1 MVNQQK
7 LQTVDELKKLIDSY
21 SVIGVLNMHKM
32 PSKQLFDIRNALYGE
47 AKIRMAKSSL
57 IKRAFEASS
66 KKGLK
71 DLEKNVTGEV
81 ALIFTNSNPFKLYNF
96 LEKNKQPAAA
106 KPGDITPIEI
116 VIPAGPTQ
124 FAAGP
129 VISEFQK
136 AKVKTTVE
144 NGKISV
150 KEDTVVA
157 KAGTQLTKE
166 LTEFIMKFGIEP
178 MKIGLDLVSMLDNG
192 TVFGKDVLG
201 VPAEQYLANM
211 ITSYYN
217 ALNLSVNLG
226 YANKDSVKVMIAN
239 AFRNAKYVAIEN
251 GVYEKEVMGNIM
263 AKYMNVAENMKRK
276 MNLA

>member
-1 MVNQQK
+1 MVNEQK
-7 LQTVDELKKLIDSY
+7 LKTVDDLKKLADSY
-21 SVIGVLNMHKM
+21 GVVGILNMHKM
-32 PSKQLFDIRNALYGE
+32 PAKQLFDIRNALAGE

-57 IKRAFEASS
+57 IKRAFQATG
-66 KKGLK
+66 KKGLPE
-71 DLEKNVTGEV
+71 LEKLLTGEV
-81 ALIFTNSNPFKLYNF
+81 ALIFTNENPFKLYNF

-106 KPGDITPIEI
+106 KPGDITPIDI

-144 NGKISV
+144 NGKITV

-157 KAGTQLTKE
+157 KAGTQLSKE

-178 MKIGLDLVSMLDNG
+178 MKIGLDLVAMLDNG

-201 VPAEQYLANM
+201 VPAEEYLANM
-211 ITSYYN
+211 LMSYHK
-217 ALNLSVNLG
+217 ALNLSVNIG
-226 YANKDSVKVMIAN
+226 YPSKESVRIMIAN
-239 AFRNAKYVAIEN
+239 AFRNARHIAVER
-251 GVYEKEVMGNIM
+251 GVYEKEVIGDIM
-263 AKYMNVAENMKRK
+263 AKYKNLAENMKHK
-276 MNLA
+276 LNV

>member
-1 MVNQQK
+1 MMVNEQK
-7 LQTVDELKKLIDSY
+7 LRAVDELKELIDSY
-21 SVIGVLNMHKM
+21 SVIGILNMHKM
-32 PSKQLFDIRNALYGE
+32 PSKQLFDIRNALHGE

-57 IKRAFEASS
+57 IKRAFEASN

-71 DLEKNVTGEV
+71 DLGKNITGEV

-106 KPGDITPIEI
+106 KPGDISPVDI

-144 NGKISV
+144 NGKITV
-150 KEDTVVA
+150 KDDTVVA

-166 LTEFIMKFGIEP
+166 LAEFIMKFGIAP

-201 VPAEQYLANM
+201 VPVEKYLDSM
-211 ITSYYN
+211 LTSYYT
-217 ALNLSVNLG
+217 ALNLSVSIG
-226 YANKDSVKVMIAN
+226 YPNKDSVKVMIAN
-239 AFRNAKYVAIEN
+239 AFRNAKYIAVEN
-251 GVYEKEVMGNIM
+251 NVYEKEIIGDIM
-263 AKYMNVAENMKRK
+263 AKYKNVAENMKH
-276 MNLA
+276 NLNV

>member
-7 LQTVDELKKLIDSY
+7 VQAVEDIKALINSH

-32 PSKQLFDIRNALYGE
+32 PSKQLFDIRNALHGE
-47 AKIRMAKSSL
+47 ATIRMAKSSL
-57 IKRAFEASS
+57 VRRAFAASD
-66 KKGLK
+66 KKGLA
-71 DLEKNVTGEV
+71 DLEKNMAGEI
-81 ALIFTNSNPFKLYNF
+81 ALIFTNTNPFRLYNF

-106 KPGDITPIEI
+106 KPGDITPVDI

-144 NGKISV
+144 NGKITV
-150 KEDTVVA
+150 KDDTVVA
-157 KAGTQLTKE
+157 KAGAQLSKE

-178 MKIGLDLVSMLDNG
+178 MKIGLDVVAMLDNG

-201 VPAEQYLANM
+201 VPAEEYVNNM
-211 ITSYYN
+211 VASYYK
-217 ALNLSVNLG
+217 ALNLSVNTG
-226 YANKDSVKVMIAN
+226 YPNKESVRVMISN
-239 AFRNAKYVAIEN
+239 AFRNAKYIAVEH
-251 GVYEKEVMGNIM
+251 GVYEKDVIGDIM
-263 AKYMNVAENMKRK
+263 AKYKNVAENLKR
-276 MNLA
+276 NLNV